1 MTKKTWLT
9 IGGVI
14 GIVGGCVA
22 LYLAGHSES
31 AVAGLVAA
39 AFVLIGAIGLFFA
52 VGGTAKQAVEAYKA
66 SVADVTQAIEKK

>member
-14 GIVGGCVA
+14 GIVGGSIA
-22 LYLAGHSES
+22 LY
-31 AVAGLVAA
+31 VAGTGEAGVTALVAA
-39 AFVLIGAIGLFFA
+39 IFVIAGIIAGFFG

>member
-14 GIVGGCVA
+14 GIVGGSIA
-22 LYLAGHSES
+22 LY
-31 AVAGLVAA
+31 VAGTGEAKVAALVAA
-39 AFVLIGAIGLFFA
+39 VFILAGIIAGFFG
-52 VGGTAKQAVEAYKA
+52 VGGTARQAVEAYKA